1 MLLTNYCYFISAT
14 RCSSELPEK
23 QAIAFE
29 TMFLFLFFCF
39 QATPDWYLYRNH
51 PMETTGL
58 IHPL

>member
-23 QAIAFE
+23 HKHGFSFE

-39 QATPDWYLYRNH
+39 QATPD
-51 PMETTGL
+51 
-58 IHPL
+58 